1 MIEKKSWKNEFKGGK
16 NEEGNLRDST
26 GVSSRQF
33 SSLSILTFHN
43 VYITRDHKN
52 VRKCIGMCVK
62 LGCRYH
68 SITYD
73 WIDIFFSNKK
83 QIKAYIL
90 IYNDKKV

>member
-1 MIEKKSWKNEFKGGK
+1 MLSRCDQNRD
-16 NEEGNLRDST
+16 LRPYNNMALYYT
-26 GVSSRQF
+26 GVSNRQF

-68 SITYD
+68 SIT
-73 WIDIFFSNKK
+73 
-83 QIKAYIL
+83 
-90 IYNDKKV
+90 